1 MRIFIFISIL
11 ILFASCVTKQKSVVK
26 EEITSETTEREA
38 YVGELNYERNTHALD
53 LKDFTTIFS
62 NLNWN
67 YSGGNDDS
75 FSIEVKQTADGYKA
89 EMKGTGTAEG
99 KVDYQ
104 SEIEA
109 LTQQYHDLYTE
120 FEEFKSDYKKID
132 HSKSKILEKQKEEK
146 SSPYLFPFIIA
157 FILLLGIFIVYK
169 YDF

>member
-1 MRIFIFISIL
+1 MKHILYILLFFTSI
-11 ILFASCVTKQKSVVK
+11 SCVTKQKTVTK

-38 YVGELNYERNTHALD
+38 YVGELNYERNSHTLD

-169 YDF
+169 YDL